1 MLTDILQVSIYL
13 AVIYKQIEYSFIYG
27 MRLEDIYQKVYR
39 SFRLGEITIKGFQC
53 ERCGH
58 IWAPREE
65 EQPKVCPRCKSPYW
79 NTPRRM
85 KGKKLHLD
93 FKEKRKFR

>member
-39 SFRLGEITIKGFQC
+39 SFRWARLQSKGSSVKDAVISGRQ
-53 ERCGH
+53 
-58 IWAPREE
+58 
-65 EQPKVCPRCKSPYW
+65 
-79 NTPRRM
+79 
-85 KGKKLHLD
+85 
-93 FKEKRKFR
+93 EKRNNPKYVLGVKVHTGILQGE